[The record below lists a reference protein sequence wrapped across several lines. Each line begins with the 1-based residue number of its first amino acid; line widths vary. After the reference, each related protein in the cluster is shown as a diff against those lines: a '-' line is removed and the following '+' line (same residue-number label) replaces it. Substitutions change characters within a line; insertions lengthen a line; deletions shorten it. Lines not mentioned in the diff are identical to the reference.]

1 MSSSIDRIEKQIL
14 LRAPPARVWQA
25 LTDARQFG
33 EWFKVKLESDF
44 AVGKRVTGKMTYP
57 GYEGWPFAATV
68 ESMEREAL
76 FSFRWS
82 PGADPVDDP
91 SAPTTLV
98 EFRLRPTAEGT
109 LLTVVESGFDRIPAD
124 KRAEVF
130 RGNEE
135 GWAIQTQNIKTYV
148 EG

>member
-82 PGADPVDDP
+82 PGADPVDDL
-91 SAPTTLV
+91 ALDIGLDV
-98 EFRLRPTAEGT
+98 LRPTAEGT